1 MTKPS
6 KPQNKISI
14 YLSDDDLAWLPAQAE
29 RLDRSVSWIIRRAL
43 NIARKD
49 IEGLGG
55 LPQDVVFKIGQSEIK
70 GEMK

>member
-43 NIARKD
+43 NVARKD

-55 LPQDVVFKIGQSEIK
+55 LPKDVVFKIGSSEIK